1 VADALRRLAPG
12 ARLGYGRGPVKTAAL
27 PLALALAALAA
38 PAAADEAAC
47 WYENGV
53 VVVTAE
59 VAGFVGD
66 YILDTGQAATQL
78 AETQALELGYV
89 EPAVTGEVRLAG
101 LRLPPRQVQVA
112 DLDVRTGL
120 FPTPIA
126 GVIGADVLKD
136 HVLDVS
142 FAPCRVRLSA
152 PGRAPRFSGAR
163 LPLAWAEGR
172 PVTLAGAADGPTAL
186 RGPFVVSTGLDAPA
200 RLSEALAAA
209 PGAEKPAE
217 LLSYGVLRPRLAA
230 LSFGDVLVPDLPAG
244 LMRPEPDAVAGAIGA
259 PVLARW
265 RLRFDFPAGALGLAP
280 AP

>member
-1 VADALRRLAPG
+1 MVG
-12 ARLGYGRGPVKTAAL
+12 GPVKTAL
-27 PLALALAALAA
+27 PLALALGAVAA
-38 PAAADEAAC
+38 PASADEAAC

-78 AETQALELGYV
+78 AETQALEMGYV

-101 LRLPPRQVQVA
+101 LRLPPRPVQVA

-142 FAPCRVRLSA
+142 FAPCRVRLSV

-200 RLSEALAAA
+200 RLSGALAAA
-209 PGAEKPAE
+209 PGAARPAE
-217 LLSYGVLRPRLAA
+217 LLPYGVLRPRLAA
-230 LSFGDVLVPDLPAG
+230 LSFGDVLVADVPAG
-244 LMRPEPDAVAGAIGA
+244 LMKPEPDAIAGAVGA
-259 PVLARW
+259 PVLARF
-265 RLRFDFPAGALGLAP
+265 RVRFDFPAGTLGLAP